1 MTKINL
7 HGLLAFEFGDSF
19 ELLLKRPKDIFYAI
33 DANRKNFHKR
43 IIELSMQGCHY
54 SIVVDGM
61 DIKDLK
67 EFEIKKQPK
76 TIDLVPVV
84 IGSGG
89 SGGFLTAI
97 GVVAMFVPGLQG
109 VGIALIGMG
118 VSMMLAPKQDN
129 TVEPPKAAVGTA
141 SAINQSFYFS
151 NMTAQYPAL
160 NRGDWKE
167 LEMWSREMALKED
180 SVRVWMGSV
189 GVAKKIGTTSVPTQC
204 WKVVYVKKSNEWLA
218 FIFDNNTSKADGL
231 HNNKVDLVDVEKLT
245 GFKFK

>member
-43 IIELSMQGCHY
+43 IIELSIQGCHY

-84 IGSGG
+84 IGSGS
-89 SGGFLTAI
+89 SGGGVFAAL
-97 GVVAMFVPGLQG
+97 GVVAMFIPGLQG

-129 TVEPPKAAVGTA
+129 TVEPPKAAIGTA

-151 NMTAQYPAL
+151 NIANVAQQGSPVPVGYGRL
-160 NRGDWKE
+160 RVG
-167 LEMWSREMALKED
+167 SSVIHS
-180 SVRVWMGSV
+180 SVRSYP
-189 GVAKKIGTTSVPTQC
+189 IEIS
-204 WKVVYVKKSNEWLA
+204 S
-218 FIFDNNTSKADGL
+218 NTSKFVLSDNTEI
-231 HNNKVDLVDVEKLT
+231 NNSR
-245 GFKFK
+245 GASIIQSRG